1 MKYVKHPLQHLA
13 QSRHPLKGAGG
24 HGHNGGTV
32 STIAVQGQP

>member
-13 QSRHPLKGAGG
+13 QSRRSLKGAGG

-32 STIAVQGQP
+32 STITVQGQS